1 MTMPIRV
8 LIVDDSLFMR
18 AAVRR
23 VLERDGRFVVVG
35 EAKTG
40 REAVDKVVALRPD
53 VCTMDFNMPELDG
66 AGAVREIMQR
76 RPTPVV
82 MLSAH
87 TKEGARETF
96 EALAAG
102 AVDFVQK
109 PSGEV
114 SAELAA
120 IGPILADKVAG
131 AAEAR
136 PQAMAPAPSAPP
148 ASPRITLTRGAAGLG
163 GAPLAASRV
172 AVLAI
177 STGGPAALGRLLPLF
192 PRETSVALLIV
203 QHLPAGFTA
212 ALADR
217 LDAASAIRVREA
229 QEGDTVEPGVA
240 LIAPGDLHLEI
251 DPSTGRLRT
260 VAGPELHGVRPAA
273 DITMRA
279 AACAFGHRAVGVVMT
294 GMGRDGA
301 EGARAIKA
309 AGGVTLAQ
317 DQATSVIWG
326 MPRTAV
332 EAGVIDRVLPLER
345 LADAIRGA
353 S

>member
-1 MTMPIRV
+1 MSIRV
-8 LIVDDSLFMR
+8 LVVDDSLFMR

-23 VLERDGRFVVVG
+23 LLERDGRFTVVG
-35 EAKTG
+35 EAKSG

-66 AGAVREIMQR
+66 AGAVREIMR
-76 RPTPVV
+76 LRPTPVV

-87 TKEGARETF
+87 TREGARETF

-120 IGPILADKVAG
+120 IGPLLADKVAA

-136 PQAMAPAPSAPP
+136 PQAIEAAPP
-148 ASPRITLTRGAAGLG
+148 IAAPTAAPRITIGRPSATPG

-172 AVLAI
+172 AVVAI
-177 STGGPAALGRLLPLF
+177 STGGPAALGRLLPAF
-192 PRETSVALLIV
+192 PRETSVALVVV

-217 LDAASAIRVREA
+217 LDATSSIRVREA
-229 QEGDTVEPGVA
+229 QEGDSIEPGVA
-240 LIAPGDLHLEI
+240 LIAPGDLHLDI
-251 DPSTGRLRT
+251 DPTTGRVRL

-279 AACAFGHRAVGVVMT
+279 AATAFGRRAVGVVMT

-345 LADAIRGA
+345 LADAIRGG
-353 S
+353 

>member
-1 MTMPIRV
+1 MSIRV

-23 VLERDGRFVVVG
+23 LLERDGRFTVVG
-35 EAKTG
+35 EAKSG
-40 REAVDKVVALRPD
+40 REAVDKVVALRPH

-66 AGAVREIMQR
+66 AGAVREIMR
-76 RPTPVV
+76 RCPTPVV

-87 TKEGARETF
+87 TREGARETF

-102 AVDFVQK
+102 AVDFVRK

-120 IGPILADKVAG
+120 IGPLLADKVTA

-136 PQAMAPAPSAPP
+136 PQAIDPAPIAPTPAVSAM
-148 ASPRITLTRGAAGLG
+148 RITINRPLVSG

-172 AVLAI
+172 AVVAI
-177 STGGPAALGRLLPLF
+177 STGGPAALGRLLPAF
-192 PRETSVALLIV
+192 PRETSVALVVV
-203 QHLPAGFTA
+203 QHLPAGFTT

-217 LDAASAIRVREA
+217 LDATSSIRVREA
-229 QEGDTVEPGVA
+229 QEGDSVEPGVA
-240 LIAPGDLHLEI
+240 LIAPGDLHL
-251 DPSTGRLRT
+251 DLDATTGRVRLQ
-260 VAGPELHGVRPAA
+260 AGPELHGVRPAA

-279 AACAFGHRAVGVVMT
+279 AAAFGRRAVGVVMT

-353 S
+353 